1 MYIHFY
7 ISAHAISHAGA
18 DTRDGLDWE
27 YDDDRAEAWEVGQEG
42 WEEDEMNVDVGAK
55 QTREEA
61 LKDALV
67 AQVTKYLVH
76 MYIYIYTYV
85 YVYIYTYICIQ
96 LVNLFES
103 RPSAK

>member
-76 MYIYIYTYV
+76 MYIYIYT
-85 YVYIYTYICIQ
+85 CM
-96 LVNLFES
+96 S
-103 RPSAK
+103 